1 MEKSHKIALLS
12 AGLLIGAQVGAT
24 VLTTETSALPEPIA
38 AEALPDTATP
48 AEVAEATSET
58 TASEAPPAEA
68 VVAVEPQPIMPVTP
82 RRIEAQASSLGFWGE
97 DHTMLPSLV
106 AYLDRTEHLRVTG
119 APGSAFPDEA
129 PMLPSLVAY
138 LERRDGTRIAQ
149 AQPPVAAEP
158 VAAAAVP
165 TGGTEVTLLEAR

>member
-24 VLTTETSALPEPIA
+24 VLTTETSVPEPIT

-58 TASEAPPAEA
+58 TTSEAPPAEA
-68 VVAVEPQPIMPVTP
+68 VVAVEPQPILPVTP
-82 RRIEAQASSLGFWGE
+82 RRIEAQASYLGPWGE
-97 DHTMLPSLV
+97 DQPMLPSLV

-158 VAAAAVP
+158 VVAAAVP
-165 TGGTEVTLLEAR
+165 AAGTEVTLLEAR

>member
-24 VLTTETSALPEPIA
+24 VLTTETSGAALPEPIA

-48 AEVAEATSET
+48 AEAASET
-58 TASEAPPAEA
+58 TTSEAPAPAPDA
-68 VVAVEPQPIMPVTP
+68 VVAVEAQPIMPVTP
-82 RRIEAQASSLGFWGE
+82 RRIEAQASYLGPWGE
-97 DHTMLPSLV
+97 DQPMLPSLV

-138 LERRDGTRIAQ
+138 LEQRDRTRIAQ

-158 VAAAAVP
+158 VASAAVA
-165 TGGTEVTLLEAR
+165 TEVTLLETR